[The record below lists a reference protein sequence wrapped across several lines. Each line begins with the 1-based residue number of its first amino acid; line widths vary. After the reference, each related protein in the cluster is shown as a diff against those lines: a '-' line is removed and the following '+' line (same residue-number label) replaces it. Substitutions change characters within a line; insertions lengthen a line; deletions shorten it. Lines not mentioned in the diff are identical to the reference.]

1 MYEVTA
7 DVVFL
12 ERSRTLFP
20 DTVPGRE
27 GDGVTHAA
35 EQVGIPRIPVALRW
49 DGGSSSSCLPRD
61 DGFVI
66 GAGPCTDLF
75 VNPQR
80 TAEALDAPH
89 LLACA
94 QGDFLLSTR
103 IRVDLAQRHDAGG
116 LLVWLNDRAW
126 AKLGLELSAQREP
139 EIVSV
144 VTRGTSDRASG
155 FVVKGEHVW
164 LRIARVGAAYAF
176 HVSLDGA
183 YWRLI
188 RHFALYASDSP
199 SFGFFAQSP
208 IGEGCSATFDQIA
221 FAPERLVQLLD
232 GS

>member
-1 MYEVTA
+1 
-7 DVVFL
+7 
-12 ERSRTLFP
+12 
-20 DTVPGRE
+20 
-27 GDGVTHAA
+27 VTHAA

-49 DGGSSSSCLPRD
+49 DGGSSSSYLPQD
-61 DGFVI
+61 DSLVI
-66 GAGPCTDLF
+66 DAGACTDLF
-75 VNPQR
+75 VNPNR
-80 TAEALDAPH
+80 TAEAFDAPH

-103 IRVDLAQRHDAGG
+103 VRVGLAQRHDAGG

-126 AKLGLELSAQREP
+126 AKLGMELSAQREA
-139 EIVSV
+139 EIISV

-155 FVVKGEHVW
+155 FVVTGEYVW

-176 HVSLDGA
+176 HASLDGE

-199 SFGFFAQSP
+199 SYGFFAQSP
-208 IGEGCSATFDQIA
+208 IGEGCSATFDQIT
-221 FAPERLVQLLD
+221 FEPKRLVQLLD

>member
-1 MYEVTA
+1 
-7 DVVFL
+7 
-12 ERSRTLFP
+12 
-20 DTVPGRE
+20 
-27 GDGVTHAA
+27 VTHAA
-35 EQVGIPRIPVALRW
+35 EQVGIPHIPVALRW
-49 DGGSSSSCLPRD
+49 DGGSSSSYLLRD
-61 DGFVI
+61 DGLVI

-75 VNPQR
+75 VNPNR

-94 QGDFLLSTR
+94 QGDFQLSAR
-103 IRVDLAQRHDAGG
+103 IHLDLAARHDAGG

-126 AKLGLELSAQREP
+126 AKLGLELSAQREA

-155 FVVKGEHVW
+155 FVVNGEHVW
-164 LRIARVGAAYAF
+164 LRVARVGPAYAF
-176 HVSLDGA
+176 HASLDGA

-199 SFGFFAQSP
+199 SYGFFAQSP
-208 IGEGCSATFDQIA
+208 TGEGCSATFDQIR
-221 FAPERLVQLLD
+221 FEPKRLVQLLD

>member
-1 MYEVTA
+1 
-7 DVVFL
+7 
-12 ERSRTLFP
+12 
-20 DTVPGRE
+20 
-27 GDGVTHAA
+27 VTHAA

-49 DGGSSSSCLPRD
+49 DGGSSSSYLPRD
-61 DGFVI
+61 DGLVI
-66 GAGPCTDLF
+66 DAGPGTDLF
-75 VNPQR
+75 INPNR

-89 LLACA
+89 VLACA
-94 QGDFLLSTR
+94 QGDFQLSARIQIDLL
-103 IRVDLAQRHDAGG
+103 ARHDAGG

-126 AKLGLELSAQREP
+126 AKLGLELSAQREA

-155 FVVKGEHVW
+155 FVVEGDHVW

-176 HVSLDGA
+176 HASLDGE

-199 SFGFFAQSP
+199 SYGFFAQSP
-208 IGEGCSATFDQIA
+208 IGEGCSAIFDPIS
-221 FAPERLVQLLD
+221 FEPKRLVQLLD